1 MSKIETILVAT
12 DGSPASVAASEEAID
27 LAARLGARLIV
38 IAVVSPPELQAPGA
52 IWPGT
57 VAAAR
62 EEAEGITRRVVDQ
75 ARRSGVEAA
84 YLTFE
89 GQPGEAIVQAAE
101 AEAADMVV
109 VGAHGRTVVGRL
121 LLGSV
126 SEFLVRHARVPVLVV
141 HPSEAHVAAY

>member
-1 MSKIETILVAT
+1 M
-12 DGSPASVAASEEAID
+12 
-27 LAARLGARLIV
+27 
-38 IAVVSPPELQAPGA
+38 
-52 IWPGT
+52 
-57 VAAAR
+57 
-62 EEAEGITRRVVDQ
+62 DQ
-75 ARRSGVEAA
+75 ARRSGVDAA

-141 HPSEAHVAAY
+141 HPSEAHLAFY